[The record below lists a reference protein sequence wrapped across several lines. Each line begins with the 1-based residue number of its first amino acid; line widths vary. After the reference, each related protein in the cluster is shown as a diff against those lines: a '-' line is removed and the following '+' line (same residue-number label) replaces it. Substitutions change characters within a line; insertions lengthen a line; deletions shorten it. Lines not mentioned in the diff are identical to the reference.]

1 MSVRD
6 ILKFSY
12 RCLSRESP
20 GTSCFRHYLDNIS
33 DALLPS
39 NLVCVTDN
47 SLLGTVY
54 PFEALRHLTKD
65 TKLHI
70 AFCFHIKLTLETEF
84 HLLLYCFLVY
94 SNGVPQS
101 PHVQFDA
108 LFRGEDAWNVWRKV
122 PIVTGI
128 SEHFSYRRSP
138 SFFRPHSKVKMLH
151 VLGQQEDY
159 NNGKSEKKV
168 SKFAIITVS
177 WKDRKCAYFALRGA
191 WLFSKI

>member
-101 PHVQFDA
+101 PTCSLTRYSEVKMPETYDGRYRSLPGSASIF
-108 LFRGEDAWNVWRKV
+108 
-122 PIVTGI
+122 PIGDPR
-128 SEHFSYRRSP
+128 HFSD
-138 SFFRPHSKVKMLH
+138 HTVKL
-151 VLGQQEDY
+151 
-159 NNGKSEKKV
+159 
-168 SKFAIITVS
+168 
-177 WKDRKCAYFALRGA
+177 KCCTF
-191 WLFSKI
+191 WVN